1 MGLVEVEVFYQVIDG
16 FDQLAFT
23 SRTFSKTILLVRKDV
38 VRLKMVDDLAVDD
51 VIDNLAAYWG

>member
-1 MGLVEVEVFYQVIDG
+1 MGLVEAEVFYQVIDG

-38 VRLKMVDDLAVDD
+38 VHLKMVDDLAVDD
-51 VIDNLAAYWG
+51 VIDNLAAY